1 MSFISL
7 PLRRI
12 LTIAMSSGLLLSVW
26 TPARAEMSAWADN
39 EGGRMRLIALPPDAS
54 GTIRAGLQIEPKPGW
69 VTYWREPGN
78 SGIPPQITFPPET
91 GIVLDRMEYP
101 VPRHIADGKVDEV
114 VYDAPVTFPLQLSVK
129 NAAAGEIKADAFIGI
144 CKDICVPFQA
154 RFALKLS
161 PVPQS
166 RPQEEAIL
174 AAADARLPETP
185 SSEFEVTKYAFSD
198 DMRELTLRV
207 ALPEPGETTPVVI
220 VTGPGGHVFTR
231 QLSSKRDG
239 AVFTTTISIGK
250 LPTNYDAAGNTWSAL
265 VIDGTRAI
273 ETPLAFE

>member
-91 GIVLDRMEYP
+91 GIALDRMEYP

-114 VYDAPVTFPLQLSVK
+114 VYDAPVTLPLRLSVK
-129 NAAAGEIKADAFIGI
+129 NGAAGEIKADAFIGI

-161 PVPQS
+161 PVAQS

-185 SSEFEVTKYAFSD
+185 SSEFEVTKFALSE
-198 DMRELTLRV
+198 DMRELTLRIT
-207 ALPEPGETTPVVI
+207 LPEPGETTPEVI
-220 VTGPGGHVFTR
+220 VTGPSGHVFTR

-239 AVFTTTISIGK
+239 TALTTTIAIGK
-250 LPTNYDAAGNTWSAL
+250 LPTNYDVVGKTWSAL

>member
-91 GIVLDRMEYP
+91 GIALDRMEYP

-114 VYDAPVTFPLQLSVK
+114 VYDAPVTLPLRLSVK
-129 NAAAGEIKADAFIGI
+129 NGAAGEIKADAFIGI

-161 PVPQS
+161 PVAQS

-185 SSEFEVTKYAFSD
+185 SSEFEVTKFALSE
-198 DMRELTLRV
+198 DMRELTLTIT
-207 ALPEPGETTPVVI
+207 LPDRGDHARGHRHRPQRPRFHATTEQQARRN
-220 VTGPGGHVFTR
+220 GAHHDHRHRQASYELRCCRQDLERTR
-231 QLSSKRDG
+231 HRRH
-239 AVFTTTISIGK
+239 
-250 LPTNYDAAGNTWSAL
+250 AGDRNPACL
-265 VIDGTRAI
+265 
-273 ETPLAFE
+273 